1 MKFEINEAERFIK
14 IKDLLKFHYFML
26 VIVLGLIIFNAILH
40 IEKIPET
47 NNYLFS
53 VIYIIFGIAGVIL
66 LLYKTFKKSA
76 SRKIFFDEIESLN
89 EKTVFGQK
97 RFSLKLKNGKLR
109 DLHDL
114 KTQSEIT
121 ELKNTFEKIGI
132 KTT

>member
-1 MKFEINEAERFIK
+1 MKFEINEKERFIK
-14 IKDLLKFHYFML
+14 ITDLLKFHSFML
-26 VIVLGLIIFNAILH
+26 TIVLALIILNAILYF
-40 IEKIPET
+40 KKKPET
-47 NNYLFS
+47 QNYLFG
-53 VIYIIFGIAGVIL
+53 VIYIILGIAGIIL
-66 LLYKTFKKSA
+66 LLYKTFKKST
-76 SRKIFFDEIESLN
+76 SGKIFFDEIESLN
-89 EKTVFGQK
+89 EKTVFGRK